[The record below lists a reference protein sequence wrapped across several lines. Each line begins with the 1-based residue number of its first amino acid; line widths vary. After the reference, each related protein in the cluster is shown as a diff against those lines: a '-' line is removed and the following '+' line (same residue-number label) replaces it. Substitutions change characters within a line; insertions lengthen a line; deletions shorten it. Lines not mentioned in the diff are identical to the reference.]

1 MVRWP
6 MRMTKKQR
14 TKGSKRPARRSVPSA
29 KKDRQQTFKK
39 PIGLPRVGETV
50 DPTCQLW
57 PGMPMGVDVGMDITG
72 NPGRT
77 PNANAGGPSST
88 ENIVGTRGAG
98 RGVRTTTKKGR

>member
-1 MVRWP
+1 MIRWF
-6 MRMTKKQR
+6 MRITKKQQ

-29 KKDRQQTFKK
+29 KNDRQHTFKK
-39 PIGLPRVGETV
+39 PIRLPPVGEAV
-50 DPTCQLW
+50 DPTRQPW

-88 ENIVGTRGAG
+88 ENIVGTGRAG
-98 RGVRTTTKKGR
+98 QGVRTRTKKGR